1 MGLIF
6 VVLYWA
12 SFFGCYWLAK
22 AKGLSPKKWVLFC
35 IPFGFIT
42 FLVLLTRKRSEVSA
56 KSMIQDQAAESLRTV
71 RYSVDNLS
79 SRIGISKFRKK

>member
-1 MGLIF
+1 MGLVFPI
-6 VVLYWA
+6 LYFG

-22 AKGLSPKKWVLFC
+22 AKGLSPKKWVLLC
-35 IPFGFIT
+35 IPFGIIP